1 MEKPAGTIQLNHGTG
16 GKLMHELID
25 KLFLGYLGKVAENK
39 GDSAVLNIPAA
50 QLAFTTDSY
59 VVDPIFFPGGNIGKL
74 AVCGTVNDLAVT
86 GAKPF
91 WLSAGFIIEEGF
103 PMKELDV
110 IVKSMAE
117 EAKAA
122 GVTIVTGDTKVVEK
136 GKADK
141 LFINTAGI
149 GEVKKESTDIASGKR
164 IKTGD
169 AIIISGTIGDHSIA
183 VLGARQSYGFSTKL
197 HSDCA
202 SLNGLIARVL
212 IQEDIHFMRDATR
225 GGLATVLCEIS
236 REQNMGIEIQ
246 ENDIPVKEEVHG
258 ICELLGFDPLYL
270 ANEGKVVMVVDKDVA
285 PVVVKELKK
294 HPLGKDSSIIG
305 EITEEHQGD
314 VLLNTA
320 IGGRRLIKML
330 SGEQLP
336 RIC

>member
-1 MEKPAGTIQLNHGTG
+1 MKKAVETIQLNHGSG

-39 GDSAVLNIPAA
+39 GDSAVLNLPAA

-74 AVCGTVNDLAVT
+74 AVCGTVNDLAVA
-86 GAKPF
+86 GAKPL

-103 PMKELDV
+103 PMSDLED

-122 GVTIVTGDTKVVEK
+122 GVIIVTGDTKVVEK

-149 GEVKKESTDIASGKR
+149 GNLRDGNTDISTGKR
-164 IKTGD
+164 IKPGD
-169 AIIISGTIGDHSIA
+169 VVIINGTVGDHSIA
-183 VLGARQSYGFSTKL
+183 VLGARQSYGFSTAL

-202 SLNGLIARVL
+202 SLNGLIIQVL
-212 IQEDIHFMRDATR
+212 NQEDIHFMRDATR
-225 GGLATVLCEIS
+225 GGLATVLCEMS
-236 REQNMGIEIQ
+236 REQNIGIEIK
-246 ENDIPVKEEVHG
+246 ENDIPVKEEVKG

-270 ANEGKVVMVVDKDVA
+270 ANEGKVVLVVDKDAA
-285 PVVVKELKK
+285 PVIVKELQK
-294 HPLGKDSSIIG
+294 HPLGKESRIIG
-305 EITEEHQGD
+305 EITKDHQGD
-314 VLLNTA
+314 VVLNTS